1 MLPIGNHQVEG
12 FAQIRVI
19 GVGGGGSNAVNR
31 MIQSNM
37 TGIEFIAINTDAQA
51 LMLNEAPHHIHIGDK
66 ITRGLGAGGNPSVGG
81 KAAEENA
88 EEIYEALKGSDMVFI
103 TAGMGGGTGTGA
115 SPIVAQ
121 IARELGA
128 LTVGV
133 VTKPFSFE
141 GKKRLLSAEE
151 GIANLKQHVDTLITV
166 PNDRLLQVANNRTPL
181 SEAFRLADDVLRQ
194 GIQGISDLITVPG
207 LINLDFADVKTIMS
221 AAGSALMAIG
231 ESTGDARATD
241 AAQMAIASPLLDI
254 DISGARGVL
263 FNITGGTD
271 LTLFEVNEAADVI
284 YHAAHPEANI
294 IFGAVQDPNF
304 DGKVKITVIATGFDN
319 MPQQGRAQMLTPQY
333 TQHTQH
339 AQHQQPQHTPYNAP
353 SRPEYERSRAYQV
366 SQPQAAQSNGLS
378 NGNVGNA
385 GRNNGVSNGTGNG
398 TGNDITAPSRVQQQG
413 YAPMPMTP
421 PPMNVSNHPT
431 GPLQSDRVGR
441 GVQQGQSIQSGSVHN
456 SDTARQRSVQPSPY
470 AQDDT
475 GYDTGRHRVVSS
487 PMSSMPP
494 MREQMPMVSDVEDD
508 EFGLEESAME
518 MQPTDEPGYGNR
530 GMRLEEQSDRLPVP
544 EPEEQPL
551 QRPSTGQPKQP
562 QQGRPIRRLDRGADF
577 PRTGRNVPSGDVIDI
592 PAFLRKR

>member
-1 MLPIGNHQVEG
+1 MRLKGAKNMLPLGNHQMEG

-31 MIQSNM
+31 MIQANM

-51 LMLNEAPHHIHIGDK
+51 LLLNEAPRQIHIGEK
-66 ITRGLGAGGNPSVGG
+66 LTRGLGAGGNPGVGG

-133 VTKPFSFE
+133 VTKPFAFE
-141 GKKRLLSAEE
+141 GRKRLLSAEE

-166 PNDRLLQVANNRTPL
+166 PNDRLLQVADKRTPL

-231 ESTGDARATD
+231 EANGETRASD
-241 AAQMAIASPLLDI
+241 AAQIAIASPLLDI

-319 MPQQGRAQMLTPQY
+319 VPSNPRPAIVTPQY
-333 TQHTQH
+333 TQ
-339 AQHQQPQHTPYNAP
+339 A
-353 SRPEYERSRAYQV
+353 RPEYDRSKIYQASQV
-366 SQPQAAQSNGLS
+366 SAHNNGNGNNGN
-378 NGNVGNA
+378 NGNVSQ
-385 GRNNGVSNGTGNG
+385 RS
-398 TGNDITAPSRVQQQG
+398 QQAQNYG
-413 YAPMPMTP
+413 ALPITP

-431 GPLQSDRVGR
+431 GPLRSDRQAQR
-441 GVQQGQSIQSGSVHN
+441 EQPVQY
-456 SDTARQRSVQPSPY
+456 P
-470 AQDDT
+470 AQLPA
-475 GYDTGRHRVVSS
+475 DTGRQQGVRPQSQVSPDSGRQRAVTPPS
-487 PMSSMPP
+487 PMMQGDTGNSGRQRAMMPPPP
-494 MREQMPMVSDVEDD
+494 MRDAMPLASDDLQNIDD
-508 EFGLEESAME
+508 NDFELGDASLDAEPTGDAMS
-518 MQPTDEPGYGNR
+518 PH
-530 GMRLEEQSDRLPVP
+530 DRLPVP
-544 EPEEQPL
+544 EPEAQPS
-551 QRPSTGQPKQP
+551 QRPPTT
-562 QQGRPIRRLDRGADF
+562 QQRPIRRLDRGADV
-577 PRTGRNVPSGDVIDI
+577 PRGGRNAPSGDVIDI

>member
-1 MLPIGNHQVEG
+1 MLPMGNHQTEG

-31 MIQSNM
+31 MIQANM
-37 TGIEFIAINTDAQA
+37 TGIEFIAINTDSQA
-51 LMLNEAPHHIHIGDK
+51 LLLNEAPRHIRIGDK
-66 ITRGLGAGGNPSVGG
+66 LTRGLGAGGNPSVGG

-115 SPIVAQ
+115 SPVVAQ

-141 GKKRLLSAEE
+141 GRKRLLSAEE

-166 PNDRLLQVANNRTPL
+166 PNDRLLQVADKRTPL

-231 ESTGDARATD
+231 EASGETRAGD
-241 AAQMAIASPLLDI
+241 AAQIAIASPLLDI

-294 IFGAVQDPNF
+294 IFGAVQDPNY

-319 MPQQGRAQMLTPQY
+319 VPSNARPAIATPQY
-333 TQHTQH
+333 TQARPDYDRSKIYQASQASTNGNGSNG
-339 AQHQQPQHTPYNAP
+339 YNGNGG
-353 SRPEYERSRAYQV
+353 V
-366 SQPQAAQSNGLS
+366 SQQRSQQS
-378 NGNVGNA
+378 
-385 GRNNGVSNGTGNG
+385 
-398 TGNDITAPSRVQQQG
+398 QG
-413 YAPMPMTP
+413 YGALPITP
-421 PPMNVSNHPT
+421 PPVNVSNHPT
-431 GPLQSDRVGR
+431 GPLQSV
-441 GVQQGQSIQSGSVHN
+441 
-456 SDTARQRSVQPSPY
+456 VQP
-470 AQDDT
+470 AQ
-475 GYDTGRHRVVSS
+475 YPQAQMPLDTGRQQAVRPQSFSSDAGRQHVVMPSS
-487 PMSSMPP
+487 PMMQGDTGRQRAVTPPLQRMPV
-494 MREQMPMVSDVEDD
+494 VSDDLQRIDD
-508 EFGLEESAME
+508 DDFELSDAALEAE
-518 MQPTDEPGYGNR
+518 PTGDARSSHG
-530 GMRLEEQSDRLPVP
+530 QLPVP
-544 EPEEQPL
+544 EPEAQPS
-551 QRPSTGQPKQP
+551 QRPSTT
-562 QQGRPIRRLDRGADF
+562 QQRPIRRLDRSADV
-577 PRTGRNVPSGDVIDI
+577 PRGGRNAPSGDVIDI